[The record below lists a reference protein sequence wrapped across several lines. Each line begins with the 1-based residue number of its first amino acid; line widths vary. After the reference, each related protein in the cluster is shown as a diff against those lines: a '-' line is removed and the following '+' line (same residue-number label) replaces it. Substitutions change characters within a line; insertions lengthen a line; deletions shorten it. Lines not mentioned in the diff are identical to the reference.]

1 MLHLR
6 PLCCYQD
13 VNSDY
18 LSIFLKTSID
28 SFAFD
33 NSKIKSFR
41 VKFENKRKLRN
52 KLRLVYNEL
61 SSRLKNMGTGEKEN
75 SSAVVVP
82 LSNGMR
88 AFVSFEKDNVSALW
102 GNIAIANDIDIE
114 GYKDAHEDSQ
124 QIKDYDYFEDKL
136 AGIEFEDTTVGTVEE
151 AK

>member
-13 VNSDY
+13 ANSDY

-88 AFVSFEKDNVSALW
+88 AFVSFEKVKGLNFLKMSSVTTGCTFPPLSMYM
-102 GNIAIANDIDIE
+102 AIAVSVNSFIFILP
-114 GYKDAHEDSQ
+114 
-124 QIKDYDYFEDKL
+124 I
-136 AGIEFEDTTVGTVEE
+136 V
-151 AK
+151 